1 MLINGEIYDEDHQ
14 MPGLK
19 YNKDLSDKD
28 ISDIIS
34 YVTNAFS
41 TDSKGLKPEKIKE
54 LRDVIS
60 KDGMEYTEKELNE
73 QIGK

>member
-1 MLINGEIYDEDHQ
+1 

-19 YNKDLSDKD
+19 YNKNLSDKD

-41 TDSKGLKPEKIKE
+41 TNPKGLKPERIKE
-54 LRDVIS
+54 LRDVES
-60 KDGMEYTEKELNE
+60 KDGMEYTEKELYE